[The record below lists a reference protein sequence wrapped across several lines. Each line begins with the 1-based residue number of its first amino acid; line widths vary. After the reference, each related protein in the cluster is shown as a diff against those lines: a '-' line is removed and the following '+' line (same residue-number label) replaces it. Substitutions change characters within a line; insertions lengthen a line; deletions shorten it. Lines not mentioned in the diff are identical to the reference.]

1 MTTYMDMSFQSS
13 SKTQHVQHARCVL
26 TCLER
31 KCGNSLEK
39 LKCALG
45 EYLQNGIHTSDLLE
59 RAVSFIT
66 LKRVLLSH
74 DGYSR
79 YSRDILRLFPDHTED
94 QPVQRP
100 LTKAAAYFIE
110 HVAAHIP
117 HCLFELVHWLWTVR
131 NSNKL
136 KPHTFIW
143 RFGSINRGA
152 AASANQTHSE
162 QRDLQHRDPDMTP
175 TIISKELLPLNNK
188 PLKPMA
194 AQVSSGS
201 RAPQAAA

>member
-1 MTTYMDMSFQSS
+1 MAERRTSHQFTRQHSIVQNSEASDWLRGERSELQLKHSDQQESASVMTTYMDMSFQSS
-13 SKTQHVQHARCVL
+13 IKTQHVQHARCVL

-31 KCGNSLEK
+31 KCGYSLEK

-94 QPVQRP
+94 
-100 LTKAAAYFIE
+100 
-110 HVAAHIP
+110 VAAL
-117 HCLFELVHWLWTVR
+117 C
-131 NSNKL
+131 
-136 KPHTFIW
+136 
-143 RFGSINRGA
+143 
-152 AASANQTHSE
+152 SE
-162 QRDLQHRDPDMTP
+162 
-175 TIISKELLPLNNK
+175 E
-188 PLKPMA
+188 
-194 AQVSSGS
+194 
-201 RAPQAAA
+201 